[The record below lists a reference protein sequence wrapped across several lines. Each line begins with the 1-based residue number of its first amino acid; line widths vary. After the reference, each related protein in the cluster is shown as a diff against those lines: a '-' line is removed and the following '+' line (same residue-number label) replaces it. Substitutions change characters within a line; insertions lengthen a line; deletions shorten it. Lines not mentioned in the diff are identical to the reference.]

1 MSNNE
6 DELNIYEVNSLLFRV
21 ISFMSEAERRNLES
35 ILNPKLSKTGHR
47 KDLSSL
53 ITSISEAKRRELLKK
68 LTKWY
73 HSKHLELREF
83 PRRPFSTSVELSTN
97 GLTYT
102 CFIQNI
108 SDGGVF
114 IHTDF
119 DFNIDQQITMTFS
132 LSRAEKDIKIG
143 GKVVRIDSQGIGV
156 KFDEVPPDI

>member
-143 GKVVRIDSQGIGV
+143 GKVVRIDSQGVGV
-156 KFDEVPPDI
+156 KFDEVLPDI

>member
-6 DELNIYEVNSLLFRV
+6 DELNIYEVNSLLFRI

-156 KFDEVPPDI
+156 KFDEVLPDI

>member
-119 DFNIDQQITMTFS
+119 DFNIDQQITMAFS

-156 KFDEVPPDI
+156 KFDEVLPDI

>member
-156 KFDEVPPDI
+156 KFDEVLPDI

>member
-1 MSNNE
+1 MPNNE
-6 DELNIYEVNSLLFRV
+6 NELDIYEVNSLLFQI
-21 ISFMSEAERRNLES
+21 ISFMSEAERGKLKS
-35 ILNPKLSKTGHR
+35 ILNSKLSKAEQR

-53 ITSISEAKRRELLKK
+53 ITGISEAKRRELLKK
-68 LTKWY
+68 LTNWY
-73 HSKHLELREF
+73 HSKHVELREF

-156 KFDEVPPDI
+156 KFDEVLPDI